1 MIEDWS
7 RVSVARKRKKQK
19 YKRIICI
26 EFFARQSR
34 LSTGGSSM
42 WDMIGNISAIATLV
56 LFVAYIIG
64 HVWRIALLK
73 DTLQE
78 KFELVE
84 LTDDVRDS
92 DYYVDFAEEGG
103 QVFAVSSPNG
113 IRHIMFFEILL
124 DSDMQ
129 AYGKRILKEFY
140 RVEPNQRVYAHVKI
154 PDSCARIGGGNP
166 EERSYED

>member
-1 MIEDWS
+1 
-7 RVSVARKRKKQK
+7 
-19 YKRIICI
+19 
-26 EFFARQSR
+26 
-34 LSTGGSSM
+34 M
-42 WDMIGNISAIATLV
+42 WDKIGNISAIATLV

-92 DYYVDFAEEGG
+92 DYYADFAEEGG

-154 PDSCARIGGGNP
+154 PDSCARIGVEILKNDRMKIEFGIADSGKNGALVK
-166 EERSYED
+166 ENYKCRMTLESWVYYLCM